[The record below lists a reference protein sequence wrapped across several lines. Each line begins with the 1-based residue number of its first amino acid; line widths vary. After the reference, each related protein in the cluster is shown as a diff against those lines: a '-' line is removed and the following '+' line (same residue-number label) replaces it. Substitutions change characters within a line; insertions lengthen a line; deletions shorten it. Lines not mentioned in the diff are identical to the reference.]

1 MPVVQQRRNV
11 RPPATTLGIPTA
23 WLSAGVRTLRDLA
36 FPPVCMHCGGLCED
50 SSLRHVCRRCD
61 PLIVRVGS
69 PHCPTCGHPYF
80 GVVEGERICPHCEG
94 LSPAYREAR
103 TLTLLK
109 GPARD
114 LVLGLKYR
122 AAFHVLG
129 DLESLARANAEF
141 ADFIRGAT
149 LVPVPLHP
157 RKERERGYNQSL
169 LLAEAFV
176 RAVDGGA
183 NVQTLLRRVEDTET
197 QTFFDRRARR
207 ERMKNAFAP
216 VPGADIT
223 PRHRYILVDDV
234 FTTGSTL
241 NACARVL
248 RRAGA
253 LNLDVVTFGH
263 G

>member
-1 MPVVQQRRNV
+1 M
-11 RPPATTLGIPTA
+11 PPARTNDEETGRRPAAAAAAL
-23 WLSAGVRTLRDLA
+23 LSVSLRTLRDLV
-36 FPPVCMHCGGLCED
+36 FPPVCLHCGGLCED
-50 SSLRHVCRRCD
+50 SLLRHVCRRCD
-61 PLIVRVGS
+61 PLLVRVVP
-69 PHCPTCGHPYF
+69 PHCLTCGHPFF
-80 GVVEGERICPHCEG
+80 GVLEGERLCPHCDG
-94 LSPAYREAR
+94 LQPAYREAR

-122 AAFHVLG
+122 SAFHVRA
-129 DLESLARANAEF
+129 DLEVLERENAGF
-141 ADFIRGAT
+141 CTFIHGAH

-176 RAVDGGA
+176 RAVAGA
-183 NVQTLLRRVEDTET
+183 ATIRPVLQRVEDSET
-197 QTFFDRRARR
+197 QTVYDRKARR

-223 PRHRYILVDDV
+223 PGHRYILVDDV

-241 NACARVL
+241 NACARAL